1 MRSVPSSRTQ
11 HPGTILLVDD
21 NRDGVMARRC
31 VLEELGHK
39 VISAGCGSDA
49 LQAVEEQNFDLIVTD
64 YKMSPMDGLQLIA
77 VLRDRNFRK
86 PIILLTGFADSLGL
100 NPERTGADVVIQKNS
115 NEVATLLRHTKRL
128 LPSSPRKP
136 PRSAGPQNKGRSHQ
150 TGS

>member
-1 MRSVPSSRTQ
+1 MRSAPSSRTQ

-77 VLRDRNFRK
+77 LLRDRNFRK

-100 NPERTGADVVIQKNS
+100 SPERTGADVVIQKNS
-115 NEVATLLRHTKRL
+115 NEVAALLRHTKRL
-128 LPSSPRKP
+128 LPPPPRKP
-136 PRSAGPQNKGRSHQ
+136 PRSAGSQHKARSHNA
-150 TGS
+150 GS

>member
-115 NEVATLLRHTKRL
+115 NEVAALLRHTKRL
-128 LPSSPRKP
+128 LPPAPRKP
-136 PRSAGPQNKGRSHQ
+136 PRSAGPHNKGRSQQ

>member
-1 MRSVPSSRTQ
+1 MRSAPSSRTP

-77 VLRDRNFRK
+77 LLRDRNFRK

-100 NPERTGADVVIQKNS
+100 SPERTGADVVIQKNS
-115 NEVATLLRHTKRL
+115 NEVATLLRQTKRL
-128 LPSSPRKP
+128 LPPAPKKP
-136 PRSAGPQNKGRSHQ
+136 PRSAGSQNKARSHK